1 MDNNELKIIIPVV
14 LGTIVICLIMCAA
27 VALAKSRRTT
37 CTCVKGGYHPITI
50 SNTTTMAFIDRT
62 ERIDSFNENI
72 EQGSSNSSWLRSPR
86 SQRYIQIPEPATT
99 RPAEPTAVSD
109 PPPAYQQSQHDVRVQ
124 ISPA

>member
-37 CTCVKGGYHPITI
+37 Y
-50 SNTTTMAFIDRT
+50 RT

>member
-27 VALAKSRRTT
+27 VALAKTRRRTA
-37 CTCVKGGYHPITI
+37 Y
-50 SNTTTMAFIDRT
+50 RT
-62 ERIDSFNENI
+62 EQIDTVTENI
-72 EQGSSNSSWLRSPR
+72 EQGSSNTSWLRSPLSSPR
-86 SQRYIQIPEPATT
+86 SQRYIQIPAPATT
-99 RPAEPTAVSD
+99 RAESTAVVSD